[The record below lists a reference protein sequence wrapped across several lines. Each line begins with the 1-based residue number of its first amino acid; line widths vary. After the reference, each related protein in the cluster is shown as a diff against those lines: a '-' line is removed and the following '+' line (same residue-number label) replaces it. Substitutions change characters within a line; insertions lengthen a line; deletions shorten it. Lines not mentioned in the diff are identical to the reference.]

1 MLKYTLK
8 QLSYFC
14 LVAKY
19 GSLAKAARELNISQP
34 SISKAIGL
42 LEQQLETPLFI
53 RHHAQGVSLTT
64 FGQKFYQRAS
74 VLLQQANEFQDYF
87 QHRVHN
93 MPLRVGC
100 YATFAP
106 RIIPKLVGAYK
117 QKYPDKK
124 ITIVEGEQE
133 TLMTYLL
140 KGDLDIIFVY
150 NFDLPD
156 SVYARKILDL
166 QPKAIVAQNH
176 PLAKYD
182 SVSLRELS
190 AYPFIL
196 LNMKVSKNY
205 FINLFTQNNLTLDVA
220 HSVSSIEM
228 VRGLVG
234 HNQGISLLSTDIG
247 NNMNYDGKQVVSI
260 PLKETVSPSSI
271 YIVNAIGPSM
281 HESGRNFIDFCCANE
296 NLFK

>member
-8 QLSYFC
+8 QLLYFC

-19 GSLAKAARELNISQP
+19 GSLAKAARDLNISQP

-53 RHHAQGVSLTT
+53 RHHAQGVSLTP

-74 VLLQQANEFQDYF
+74 VLLQQANEFQDWF

-106 RIIPKLVGAYK
+106 RIIPNLIGAYK

-124 ITIVEGEQE
+124 VTIVEGEQE
-133 TLMTYLL
+133 TLMTQLL
-140 KGDLDIIFVY
+140 EGDLDIIIVY
-150 NFDLPD
+150 QFDLPD

-166 QPKAIVAQNH
+166 QPKAIVAQQH
-176 PLAKYD
+176 PLATCE
-182 SVSLRELS
+182 SVSLQELS
-190 AYPFIL
+190 KYPFIL
-196 LNMKVSKNY
+196 LNVKVSQKY
-205 FINLFTQNNLTLDVA
+205 FTNLFTQNNLTLNVA

-234 HNQGISLLSTDIG
+234 HNQGISLLATDTG
-247 NNMNYDGKQVVSI
+247 NNMTYDGKRVVSI
-260 PLKETVSPSSI
+260 PLQETVLPSSI
-271 YIVNAIGPSM
+271 HVVNAIGPSM
-281 HESGRNFIDFCCANE
+281 HESGRDFIDFCCENE